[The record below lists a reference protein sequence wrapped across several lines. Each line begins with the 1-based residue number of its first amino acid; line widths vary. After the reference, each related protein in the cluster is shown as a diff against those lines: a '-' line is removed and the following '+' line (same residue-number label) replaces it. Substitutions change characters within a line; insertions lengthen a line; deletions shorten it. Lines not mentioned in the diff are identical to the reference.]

1 MNNKEI
7 AKLFSELADLM
18 ELQNEN
24 PFKIKSYRNAHV
36 SLRKIDT
43 PLNTLSQTEMEVLPG
58 VGKAIAEKITQIVST
73 GKMPTLE
80 KYRAI
85 VPEGVREM
93 LKVHGLG
100 PKKIDVIWRKLGIES
115 PGELLYACDENRLVE
130 LPGFGTKTQEDVKS
144 KLAFYFNASGKYL
157 YPKVSETLQTILD
170 ELN

>member
-115 PGELLYACDENRLVE
+115 PG
-130 LPGFGTKTQEDVKS
+130 
-144 KLAFYFNASGKYL
+144 
-157 YPKVSETLQTILD
+157 
-170 ELN
+170 